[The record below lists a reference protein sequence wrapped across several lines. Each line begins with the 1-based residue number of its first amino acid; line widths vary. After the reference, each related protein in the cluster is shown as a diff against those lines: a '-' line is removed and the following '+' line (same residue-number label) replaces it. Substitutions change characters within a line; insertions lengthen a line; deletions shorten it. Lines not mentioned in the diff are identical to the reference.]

1 MIVSIIV
8 AMAENRVIGQGNAIP
23 WHLPAD
29 LAHFKRL
36 TLGHSLIMGRR
47 TFDSLGRRP
56 LPQRRNLIITRQA
69 AYDAA
74 GVGVFDSLDR
84 ALGACEGE
92 TEVFICGGGQLYK
105 LALPLAAR
113 LYLTRIHAIVKG
125 DVFFPELNL
134 AEWELAEDEYRQADK
149 QNACPFSFQLYLRK
163 S

>member
-29 LAHFKRL
+29 LARFKRL

-47 TFDSLGRRP
+47 TFDSLGRKP
-56 LPQRRNLIITRQA
+56 LPQRRNLVITRQA
-69 AYDAA
+69 DHPVA
-74 GVGVFDSLDR
+74 GAEAFDSLDR

-92 TEVFICGGGQLYK
+92 VEVFICGGGQIYT
-105 LALPLAAR
+105 LALPLAVR
-113 LYLTRIHAIVKG
+113 LYITRIHATIKG
-125 DVFFPELNL
+125 DAFFPELNL
-134 AEWELAEDEYRQADK
+134 AEWELTQDEYRQADEP
-149 QNACPFSFQLYLRK
+149 NACPFSFQLYLRK